1 MPYSQEAEQSVLG
14 AILLDSS
21 YLNLVLEILPN
32 TEAFYEPNNKLIYET
47 MLEMFSSGK
56 RIDYITVLDNIA
68 IDSAP
73 KEEMKNYMLD
83 IVQIVPSMSNVES
96 YAKIIRDKYGL
107 RSLISLARDIIQE
120 STVNGDSEKLLE
132 FTEERLNNI
141 RMGKSSEAIV
151 SLKDVLV
158 EEFEKLEKLNSENCD
173 EILGLPTGYND
184 LDFAITGL
192 NKSDLILLA
201 ARPGMGKTSF
211 ALNIAKYVS
220 EKSKTVIFSLEMSKE
235 QLAARLLS
243 MEGKIAGNK
252 IRRGKLNDDEWS
264 RLIKASDGYSKSN
277 LYIDDTAG
285 ITVNEM
291 KARVRRLGD
300 VSLVIIDYLQL
311 ISSSRRVSNRVQEI
325 SEITRELKIMAKEL
339 NIPIICLSQL
349 SRASEQR
356 LDHRPML
363 SDLRDSGSIE
373 QDADIVMMLY
383 RERYYKPLDDR
394 IDPNECEC
402 IIAKNRHGETKTIIF
417 NWEPEYTKFTSMAS

>member
-68 IDSAP
+68 IDSGP

-132 FTEERLNNI
+132 FTEERLNDI

-173 EILGLPTGYND
+173 GILGLPTGYND

-220 EKSKTVIFSLEMSKE
+220 EKSKTVIFNLEMSKE

-264 RLIKASDGYSKSN
+264 RLKKASDGYSKSN
-277 LYIDDTAG
+277 LYIDDTAC

>member
-132 FTEERLNNI
+132 FTEERLNDI

>member
-68 IDSAP
+68 IDSVP

-132 FTEERLNNI
+132 FTEERLNDI

>member
-132 FTEERLNNI
+132 FTEERLNDI

-417 NWEPEYTKFTSMAS
+417 NWEPEYTKFTTMAS

>member
-32 TEAFYEPNNKLIYET
+32 TEAFYEPNNKLIYEA

-68 IDSAP
+68 IDSGP

-132 FTEERLNNI
+132 FTEERLNDI

>member
-32 TEAFYEPNNKLIYET
+32 TEAFYEPNNKLIYGT

-132 FTEERLNNI
+132 FTEERLNDI